1 VVRATG
7 EKRQINGI
15 AVETIEDLIIELAGC
30 ALIEAL
36 DVDFPEAIPDLSNLE
51 PPRWRFS

>member
-1 VVRATG
+1 M
-7 EKRQINGI
+7 
-15 AVETIEDLIIELAGC
+15 ETIENLIIKLRDC
-30 ALIEAL
+30 VIEAL